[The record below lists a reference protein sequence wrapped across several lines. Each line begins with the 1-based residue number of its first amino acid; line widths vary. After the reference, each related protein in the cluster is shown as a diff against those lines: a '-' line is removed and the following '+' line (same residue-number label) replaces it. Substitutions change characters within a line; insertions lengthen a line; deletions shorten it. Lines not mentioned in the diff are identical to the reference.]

1 MIPANHFL
9 NLTADEIS
17 QLLVQHPYA
26 AHLEMLHLKMLKQH
40 DPAAY
45 AARLPKAGFKV
56 PDRLMLFYFLNQ
68 PEPQI
73 VAESPEAQQEQELT
87 VAEPEV
93 QTGIIE
99 TEALPPVE
107 EEMTAPVAEA
117 EMEPVHEEPAAEI
130 TEEMVESAVSE
141 EEIQPEAEVTVEIQ
155 NEITEPVSEESTF
168 AAAEPVAEEP
178 IEVAAG
184 PVSEEIEIPTADAEP
199 VLEPEAEIK
208 VEEIPA
214 AEDIIAAATEEEIP
228 VEAVPE
234 PVPESEEKMEM
245 VAEAPV
251 VKPAEETDPLKILQ
265 QRLAELRQNQPEP
278 APEAIS
284 TPEPEM
290 TPEPTPE
297 VISEPEAEAEEEI
310 SPEPVAEVKP
320 VEKNPII
327 EKLIDQ
333 FIKAE
338 PSIKIDLNRLPDRR
352 NLAEES
358 TTEKFE
364 LVSETLASIYE
375 KQGRY
380 EKALI
385 MYEKLLLANPEKS
398 SYFAPLIENLK
409 KKL

>member
-1 MIPANHFL
+1 MMPANHFL

-17 QLLVQHPYA
+17 HLLVQHPYA

-73 VAESPEAQQEQELT
+73 VAESQESWQAPEQT
-87 VAEPEV
+87 ISEPEIQAETIEIEAIPPV
-93 QTGIIE
+93 VEEIAVPEIE
-99 TEALPPVE
+99 TETEPVQE
-107 EEMTAPVAEA
+107 EPVAEIP
-117 EMEPVHEEPAAEI
+117 EEVVEPVVA
-130 TEEMVESAVSE
+130 E
-141 EEIQPEAEVTVEIQ
+141 EEIQHEAEVTVEVQ
-155 NEITEPVSEESTF
+155 HEI
-168 AAAEPVAEEP
+168 AEPVAEEP
-178 IEVAAG
+178 IA
-184 PVSEEIEIPTADAEP
+184 VSAEPAVEETEIPTAEAEP
-199 VLEPEAEIK
+199 VLESEAEISEQESPAQ
-208 VEEIPA
+208 EEIIEVEA
-214 AEDIIAAATEEEIP
+214 KEEIP
-228 VEAVPE
+228 VEAAPE
-234 PVPESEEKMEM
+234 PLPEAEEKTEII
-245 VAEAPV
+245 VETPV
-251 VKPAEETDPLKILQ
+251 VKPVEKMDPLKVLQ

-278 APEAIS
+278 SPEAVSAPE
-284 TPEPEM
+284 TE
-290 TPEPTPE
+290 TTPE
-297 VISEPEAEAEEEI
+297 VEPEIQSEAKTETESEI
-310 SPEPVAEVKP
+310 APESVEEVKP
-320 VEKNPII
+320 IAKNPVI

-333 FIKAE
+333 FIKTE